1 MILLQLC
8 SSSSVYF
15 PCPEMRFFLQSLLDL
30 LQRAEDYIRDRVDLT
45 FFSQTLPQLVEHI
58 YSSAFTHS
66 RHKRDLDLRQSL
78 TQITGLGFFFH
89 QTRGKLTKSLL
100 YIFFSNRCLILC
112 RAARWCCGDYRAGS
126 LSSPSYII

>member
-78 TQITGLGFFFH
+78 TQITGLGFFF
-89 QTRGKLTKSLL
+89 TKPEENSPNPCCTF
-100 YIFFSNRCLILC
+100 FFSNRCLILC